1 MTDRACSA
9 CHATALEDGFLEDRG
24 QGSGGFGRWISGP
37 LELGLLGGAKK
48 AGRPTYAVQAMRCSV
63 CGHLDLWTG
72 EQV

>member
-9 CHATALEDGFLEDRG
+9 CQSTTLEDGFLEDAG
-24 QGSGGFGRWISGP
+24 QGSGGFGRWIPGA

-48 AGRPTYAVQAMRCSV
+48 AGKPRYAIHATRCSA
-63 CGHLDLWTG
+63 CSHLDLWTG